1 MIECSFPLKR
11 SNIYISPQNI
21 HQISDHF
28 WRRCQRLH
36 QVAQEQVDVSKKEEL
51 STWLSACPF
60 SWSWDTWK
68 SKFIAGSQRL
78 PTGSWLKLVLFR
90 VFNNTLRRR
99 RWRRDWMFSALVYL
113 KLIPGIFIRPT
124 PTKGLIRSTMLSKF
138 VGVCHLYRHSQSI
151 HFNKSCLQFR
161 SGSDESASRQVTPQQ
176 HPEPTRVNGGSP
188 LM

>member
-1 MIECSFPLKR
+1 MIECSIPQQR

-36 QVAQEQVDVSKKEEL
+36 QVAQEQVDVSQKEKFP
-51 STWLSACPF
+51 SWLSSCPF
-60 SWSWDTWK
+60 PRCRDTWK
-68 SKFIAGSQRL
+68 SKFISRSQCVK
-78 PTGSWLKLVLFR
+78 TGWWLKVVFFLF
-90 VFNNTLRRR
+90 FNHTLCR
-99 RWRRDWMFSALVYL
+99 RWQKDWMFWVLVYP
-113 KLIPGIFIRPT
+113 KLILGIFLPD
-124 PTKGLIRSTMLSKF
+124 PTKGLIQSTMVSKF
-138 VGVCHLYRHSQSI
+138 EGICHLYKHSQSI
-151 HFNKSCLQFR
+151 CFNNSCLLFR